1 MTQILTRLKES
12 ANVWK
17 GVVTRFS
24 SENGMQKVKW
34 HRALR
39 TIKKRKVRKNVILVS
54 SELLH
59 IFLEIETSWNI
70 LRYLSHN

>member
-34 HRALR
+34 QEHRALR

-59 IFLEIETSWNI
+59 IFLEI
-70 LRYLSHN
+70 